1 MNGGL
6 WHTAQEG
13 PSNTFPVFTRKQKLK
28 RGRLVR
34 RVGFGYV
41 QKVIPM
47 SRHPKRP
54 DEHTTDFRE
63 QFRRVGERRGWP

>member
-1 MNGGL
+1 
-6 WHTAQEG
+6 
-13 PSNTFPVFTRKQKLK
+13 
-28 RGRLVR
+28 
-34 RVGFGYV
+34 V

-63 QFRRVGERRGWP
+63 QFRGVGDRGDGLDHVVEEVAKAEVRHPPSEVN